1 LALGPT
7 IRRLLGPALARR
19 AGRWYRAIF
28 VDLEKVAVALAA
40 VMPADAHVLDIGG
53 GDGQPLNHLLAL
65 RPDLLITT
73 LDPAPVVGQWIE
85 DRFAGRVTRL
95 PGTSLEQYLSLG
107 GTNPDAILIADV
119 LHHIPESARSR
130 FLDSVKVLLERAP
143 SLRIIVKDV
152 EPGSWRAQLGY
163 WSDLYVTGDRQ
174 VSLISREGVARLL
187 QDSLGTLQREDTNL
201 FKVDKPNYAMA
212 FHRQPPCP

>member
-1 LALGPT
+1 VALGPS
-7 IRRLLGPALARR
+7 IRRLLSPRLAHL

-28 VDLEKVAVALAA
+28 VDLAKVAVVLAA
-40 VMPADAHVLDIGG
+40 VIPRDAHVLDIGG

-73 LDPAPVVGQWIE
+73 LDPAPVVGQWIDE
-85 DRFAGRVTRL
+85 RFSARVTRL
-95 PGTSLEQYLSLG
+95 PGTSLEQYLSSG
-107 GTNPDAILIADV
+107 ATNPDAILIADV

-130 FLDSVKVLLERAP
+130 FFDSVRILLERAP
-143 SLRIIVKDV
+143 RLRIIVKDV

-163 WSDLYVTGDRQ
+163 WSDLYITGDRH

-187 QDSLGTLQREDTNL
+187 EESLGPLHCEDTNL
-201 FKVDKPNYAMA
+201 FKVDKPNYAMT
-212 FHRQPPCP
+212 FYR